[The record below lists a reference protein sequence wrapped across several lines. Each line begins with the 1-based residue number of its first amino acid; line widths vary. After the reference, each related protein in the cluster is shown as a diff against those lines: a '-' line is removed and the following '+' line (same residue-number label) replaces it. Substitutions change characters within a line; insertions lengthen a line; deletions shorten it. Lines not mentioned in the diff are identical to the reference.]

1 MSFDNAIR
9 TLAYSEAPT
18 LGTAMALIAKHRM
31 DVDIAMRAAEVR
43 QAPVAA
49 EGAAEQRAVDKVTA
63 VTMDLMRVVDKTA

>member
-1 MSFDNAIR
+1 MAGLVPAIHVFKVPETSR
-9 TLAYSEAPT
+9 
-18 LGTAMALIAKHRM
+18 G
-31 DVDIAMRAAEVR
+31 RAAEVR

>member
-9 TLAYSEAPT
+9 ALSYAEAPT

-31 DVDIAMRAAEVR
+31 DVDAAKRAAELR
-43 QAPVAA
+43 QLPVAA

-63 VTMDLMRVVDKTA
+63 VTEMMRVIDKTA